1 MIGFALV
8 LFPLLLLGFV
18 LLMGRV
24 EEPLNQVSP
33 EREIENFLEGAN
45 REELDHF
52 VREGTESALSRFRH
66 RLRFGRRRRAGKQP
80 AQQTAVRRAS

>member
-1 MIGFALV
+1 MVGFALL
-8 LFPLLLLGFV
+8 LFPFLLLGFV

-24 EEPLNQVSP
+24 EEPLNQVAP

-45 REELDHF
+45 REELDQF

-66 RLRFGRRRRAGKQP
+66 RLRFGRRRRESD
-80 AQQTAVRRAS
+80 RAPVAKPS

>member
-1 MIGFALV
+1 MVGFALL

-24 EEPLNQVSP
+24 EEPLNQVAP

-45 REELDHF
+45 RDELEHF

-66 RLRFGRRRRAGKQP
+66 RLRFGRRRRTSNRP
-80 AQQTAVRRAS
+80 AVRRAS

>member
-1 MIGFALV
+1 MIGFALL
-8 LFPLLLLGFV
+8 LFPLLLLGFA

-45 REELDHF
+45 RAELEHF

-66 RLRFGRRRRAGKQP
+66 RLRFGRRRRMSNRP
-80 AQQTAVRRAS
+80 AVRKAS